1 MNEVSDNELLKMF
14 QEPKTRNEA
23 FNHIINN
30 NQERIYWH
38 VRKIVLCH
46 EDANDITQNTF
57 LLVYK
62 NLNKFNGKSKIYTWI
77 YRIAT
82 NESIT
87 FLKKQKKHVFEP
99 LENVSSRLKY
109 HLQEDVYFDGNKI
122 EKKLQETLLELPI
135 KQKIAFNMKYFEN
148 MKYKEI
154 SEILGTSIGALKA
167 NYHHA
172 KEKIKKKLELD

>member
-1 MNEVSDNELLKMF
+1 MF
-14 QEPKTRNEA
+14 QEPNTRNEA
-23 FNHIINN
+23 FNHIINY

-38 VRKIVLCH
+38 IRKIVLCH

-87 FLKKQKKHVFEP
+87 FKKQK
-99 LENVSSRLKY
+99 
-109 HLQEDVYFDGNKI
+109 
-122 EKKLQETLLELPI
+122 
-135 KQKIAFNMKYFEN
+135 NMSLN
-148 MKYKEI
+148 
-154 SEILGTSIGALKA
+154 
-167 NYHHA
+167 H
-172 KEKIKKKLELD
+172 

>member
-1 MNEVSDNELLKMF
+1 MNEVNDKELLKMF
-14 QEPKTRNEA
+14 QEPKTRKEA
-23 FNHIINN
+23 FNHIINY

-38 VRKIVLCH
+38 IRKIVLCH

-87 FLKKQKKHVFEP
+87 FL
-99 LENVSSRLKY
+99 
-109 HLQEDVYFDGNKI
+109 
-122 EKKLQETLLELPI
+122 
-135 KQKIAFNMKYFEN
+135 
-148 MKYKEI
+148 
-154 SEILGTSIGALKA
+154 
-167 NYHHA
+167 
-172 KEKIKKKLELD
+172 